1 MSNVSLQIG
10 GRSYTVACAAGE
22 EDHVTGLGR
31 LIDEKVQ
38 SMGGGHNEV
47 RQLLFAALLLADELH
62 EARGRPAAS
71 PPTDHSA
78 ALEAIAE
85 RLEKCAAALEGGAA
99 LPYLG
104 CDGYCPVRTDRTS
117 LRL

>member
-1 MSNVSLQIG
+1 MSNVALQIG

-22 EDHVTGLGR
+22 EDHVAGLGR

-62 EARGRPAAS
+62 EARQRPAAAPAPS
-71 PPTDHSA
+71 APDHSA
-78 ALEAIAE
+78 ALEAIAD
-85 RLEKCAAALEGGAA
+85 RLEKCAAALEG
-99 LPYLG
+99 
-104 CDGYCPVRTDRTS
+104 
-117 LRL
+117 

>member
-10 GRSYTVACAAGE
+10 GRSYTVACAGGE

-62 EARGRPAAS
+62 ETRHRAAAPAPAAAPS
-71 PPTDHSA
+71 APDHSA
-78 ALEAIAE
+78 ALEAIAD
-85 RLEKCAAALEGGAA
+85 RLEKCAAALE
-99 LPYLG
+99 
-104 CDGYCPVRTDRTS
+104 S
-117 LRL
+117 

>member
-22 EDHVTGLGR
+22 EDHVAGLGK

-62 EARGRPAAS
+62 EARHRAPATAAPAAG
-71 PPTDHSA
+71 PDHSA
-78 ALEAIAE
+78 ALEAIAD
-85 RLEKCAAALEGGAA
+85 RLEKCAAALEG
-99 LPYLG
+99 
-104 CDGYCPVRTDRTS
+104 
-117 LRL
+117 